1 MEVSTPDFVAGDEFT
16 AVLCTEGQGVRRCWS
31 ANLGLGSGYNEGE
44 LTRCL
49 PVKAVGVEVLLYVGR
64 EGKWWAVEAECGAG
78 LE

>member
-16 AVLCTEGQGVRRCWS
+16 AVVCTEGQ

-64 EGKWWAVEAECGAG
+64 EGEWWAVEAECGAG